1 MNRVLLVGCGHMGS
15 ALLNEW
21 LNLKSHSLTV
31 VDPLSYNSLRKKYYK
46 SKLRFF
52 DKTPNQNDIKKF
64 DIIIF
69 AIKPQIANKVL
80 SEYRNFEFKKNI
92 LIASIV
98 AGKKISFF
106 KKNIKNAIQIVRV
119 MPNMPALIGEGV
131 SCLVSNK
138 STSKNNKKIIS
149 NLFSK
154 VGKTIWLKNEIE
166 IDKATAI
173 SGSGPGYVF
182 TLIDAFE
189 KASQQIGFP
198 KNISREMVLF
208 TILGSV
214 KLMEKTKKEP
224 SDLAASIA
232 VKGGTTEA
240 GIKNLL
246 KNKPDKMM
254 YSTFLA
260 AYKRASKLGKKND

>member
-15 ALLNEW
+15 ALLNAW
-21 LNLKSHSLTV
+21 INLKSHSLTV
-31 VDPLSYNSLRKKYYK
+31 VDPINYNHLKKKYYK
-46 SKLRFF
+46 KKVRFF
-52 DKTPNQNDIKKF
+52 DKTPNQNEIKKF

-69 AIKPQIANKVL
+69 AIKPQIAKKVL
-80 SEYRNFEFKKNI
+80 NDYYNFEFKKNI
-92 LIASIV
+92 LIVSIV

-106 KKNIKNAIQIVRV
+106 KKNIKNAMQIVRV

-131 SCLVSNK
+131 SCLVSSK
-138 STSKNNKKIIS
+138 STSKNNKKTIN
-149 NLFSK
+149 NLFLK
-154 VGKTIWLKNEIE
+154 VGKTIWLKNETQ

-198 KNISREMVLF
+198 KNIAREMVLF
-208 TILGSV
+208 TILGSI

-224 SDLAASIA
+224 SDLADSIA

-240 GIKNLL
+240 GIKILQ
-246 KNKPDKMM
+246 KNKPHKMM
-254 YSTFLA
+254 YNTFLA
-260 AYKRASKLGKKND
+260 AYKRASKLGKTND

>member
-1 MNRVLLVGCGHMGS
+1 MIRVLLVGCGHMGS

-21 LNLKSHSLTV
+21 INLKSHSLTV

-52 DKTPNQNDIKKF
+52 GKTPNQNDIKKF

-80 SEYRNFEFKKNI
+80 IEYRNFEFKKNI
-92 LIASIV
+92 LIVSIV

-106 KKNIKNAIQIVRV
+106 KKNIKNAIQIIRV

-138 STSKNNKKIIS
+138 STSKNNKKIIDR
-149 NLFSK
+149 LFSK

-198 KNISREMVLF
+198 KNISREMVLY

-214 KLMEKTKKEP
+214 KLMEKMKKEP
-224 SDLAASIA
+224 SDLAESIA

-240 GIKNLL
+240 GIKKLL

-260 AYKRASKLGKKND
+260 AYKRASKLGKTND

>member
-1 MNRVLLVGCGHMGS
+1 
-15 ALLNEW
+15 
-21 LNLKSHSLTV
+21 
-31 VDPLSYNSLRKKYYK
+31 
-46 SKLRFF
+46 
-52 DKTPNQNDIKKF
+52 
-64 DIIIF
+64 
-69 AIKPQIANKVL
+69 
-80 SEYRNFEFKKNI
+80 
-92 LIASIV
+92 
-98 AGKKISFF
+98 
-106 KKNIKNAIQIVRV
+106 

-138 STSKNNKKIIS
+138 STSENNKKTIN

-198 KNISREMVLF
+198 KNIAREMVLS

-214 KLMEKTKKEP
+214 KLMEKMKKEP
-224 SDLAASIA
+224 SDLADSIA

-240 GIKNLL
+240 GIKNLK
-246 KNKPDKMM
+246 KNNPDKMM
-254 YSTFLA
+254 YNTFLA
-260 AYKRASKLGKKND
+260 AYKRASKLGKTND

>member
-21 LNLKSHSLTV
+21 INLKSHSLTV
-31 VDPLSYNSLRKKYYK
+31 IDPLSYNFLKKKYYK
-46 SKLRFF
+46 NKVRFF
-52 DKTPNQNDIKKF
+52 DKTPNQNEIKKF

-69 AIKPQIANKVL
+69 AIKPQIAKKVL
-80 SEYRNFEFKKNI
+80 NEYRNFQLKKNI
-92 LIASIV
+92 LIVSII
-98 AGKKISFF
+98 AGKRISFF
-106 KKNIKNAIQIVRV
+106 KKNIKNSIQIVRV

-138 STSKNNKKIIS
+138 STSKKNIKIIN
-149 NLFSK
+149 NLFLK

-198 KNISREMVLF
+198 KKIAREMVLS

-224 SDLAASIA
+224 SDLADSIA

-240 GIKNLL
+240 GIKILQ
-246 KNKPDKMM
+246 KNKPYKIM
-254 YSTFLA
+254 YNTFLA
-260 AYKRASKLGKKND
+260 AYQRASKLGKNK

>member
-21 LNLKSHSLTV
+21 INLKSYSLTV
-31 VDPLSYNSLRKKYYK
+31 VDPVSLNSLKKKYYK
-46 SKLRFF
+46 KKVRFF
-52 DKTPNQNDIKKF
+52 DKTPNQNEIKKF

-92 LIASIV
+92 LITSIV

-106 KKNIKNAIQIVRV
+106 KKNINNAVQIVRV

-138 STSKNNKKIIS
+138 STSKKNKKIIN

-173 SGSGPGYVF
+173 SGSGQVMFLHLLMHLKKHLCKLVF
-182 TLIDAFE
+182 QKISQE
-189 KASQQIGFP
+189 KWCYL
-198 KNISREMVLF
+198 LF
-208 TILGSV
+208 
-214 KLMEKTKKEP
+214 
-224 SDLAASIA
+224 
-232 VKGGTTEA
+232 
-240 GIKNLL
+240 
-246 KNKPDKMM
+246 
-254 YSTFLA
+254 
-260 AYKRASKLGKKND
+260 

>member
-21 LNLKSHSLTV
+21 INLKSHSLTV
-31 VDPLSYNSLRKKYYK
+31 VDPMSYNFLKKKYYK
-46 SKLRFF
+46 YKVRFF
-52 DKTPNQNDIKKF
+52 DKTPNQNEIKKF

-69 AIKPQIANKVL
+69 AIKPQIAKKVL
-80 SEYRNFEFKKNI
+80 SEYCNFEFKKNI
-92 LIASIV
+92 LITSIV

-138 STSKNNKKIIS
+138 STTKNNKKTIN

-189 KASQQIGFP
+189 KASLRIGFP
-198 KNISREMVLF
+198 KKIAREMVLS

-224 SDLAASIA
+224 SDLADSIA

-240 GIKNLL
+240 GIKILQ
-246 KNKPDKMM
+246 KKKPHKMM

-260 AYKRASKLGKKND
+260 AYKRASKIGKTND

>member
-1 MNRVLLVGCGHMGS
+1 MNRILLVGCGHMGS

-21 LNLKSHSLTV
+21 INLKSHSLTV
-31 VDPLSYNSLRKKYYK
+31 VDPLSYNLLKKKYYK
-46 SKLRFF
+46 KKIRFF
-52 DKTPNQNDIKKF
+52 DKTPNQNEIKKF

-69 AIKPQIANKVL
+69 AIKPQIAKKVL
-80 SEYRNFEFKKNI
+80 NEYNNFEFKKNSV
-92 LIASIV
+92 IASIV
-98 AGKKISFF
+98 AGKKIIFF
-106 KKNIKNAIQIVRV
+106 KKNIKNSIQIVRV

-131 SCLVSNK
+131 SCLVANK
-138 STSKNNKKIIS
+138 SFSKNNRKKIN

-154 VGKTIWLKNEIE
+154 VGKTIWLKSEIE

-189 KASQQIGFP
+189 KASQHIGFS
-198 KNISREMVLF
+198 KSIAREMVLS
-208 TILGSV
+208 TILGSL

-224 SDLAASIA
+224 KDLADLIA

-240 GIKNLL
+240 GIKILK
-246 KNKPDKMM
+246 KNKPYKIM
-254 YSTFLA
+254 YKTFLA
-260 AYKRASKLGKKND
+260 AYQRASKLGKMND

>member
-1 MNRVLLVGCGHMGS
+1 
-15 ALLNEW
+15 
-21 LNLKSHSLTV
+21 
-31 VDPLSYNSLRKKYYK
+31 
-46 SKLRFF
+46 
-52 DKTPNQNDIKKF
+52 
-64 DIIIF
+64 
-69 AIKPQIANKVL
+69 
-80 SEYRNFEFKKNI
+80 
-92 LIASIV
+92 
-98 AGKKISFF
+98 
-106 KKNIKNAIQIVRV
+106 

-138 STSKNNKKIIS
+138 STSKNNKKTIN

-198 KNISREMVLF
+198 KNIAREMVLS

-214 KLMEKTKKEP
+214 KLMEKIKKEP
-224 SDLAASIA
+224 SDLANSIA

-240 GIKNLL
+240 GIKILQ
-246 KNKPDKMM
+246 KYKPNKIM
-254 YSTFLA
+254 YNTFLA
-260 AYKRASKLGKKND
+260 AYKRASKLGKIND

>member
-21 LNLKSHSLTV
+21 INLKSHSLTV
-31 VDPLSYNSLRKKYYK
+31 VDPFNYDELKKK
-46 SKLRFF
+46 FHKKKIVFF
-52 DKTPNQNDIKKF
+52 DKTPNQSQIKKF
-64 DIIIF
+64 DLIIF
-69 AIKPQIANKVL
+69 AIKPQIAKIVL
-80 SEYRNFEFKKNI
+80 KEYSDLQVKKNS
-92 LIASIV
+92 LIESIV

-106 KKNIKNAIQIVRV
+106 KKNIKNTNQIVRV

-138 STSKNNKKIIS
+138 NISKNNKKTI
-149 NLFSK
+149 NDLFLK

-166 IDKATAI
+166 IDKATSI

-189 KASQQIGFP
+189 KASQQIGFS
-198 KNISREMVLF
+198 KKIAREMVLS

-214 KLMEKTKKEP
+214 KLMVKTKKEP
-224 SDLAASIA
+224 KDLADLIA

-240 GIKNLL
+240 GIKILQ
-246 KNKPDKMM
+246 KNKPYKIM
-254 YSTFLA
+254 YNTFLA
-260 AYKRASKLGKKND
+260 AYQRASKLGKIND

>member
-1 MNRVLLVGCGHMGS
+1 MSKVLLVGCGHMGS
-15 ALLNEW
+15 ALLNAW
-21 LNLKSHSLTV
+21 LDLKFYSFTV
-31 VDPLSYNSLRKKYYK
+31 VDPFNYEQLKNKFNKKK
-46 SKLRFF
+46 IKFF
-52 DKTPNQNDIKKF
+52 DKTPNQSEIKKF

-69 AIKPQIANKVL
+69 AIKPQVAKKVT
-80 SEYRNFEFKKNI
+80 SEYKNFEFKKNTVI
-92 LIASIV
+92 GSIV

-106 KKNIKNAIQIVRV
+106 KENIKNSVQIVRV

-138 STSKNNKKIIS
+138 NFSKNNKKTID

-154 VGKTIWLKNEIE
+154 VGKTIWLRNEIE

-173 SGSGPGYVF
+173 SGSGPGYIF

-189 KASQQIGFP
+189 KASQQIGFS
-198 KNISREMVLF
+198 KKISREIVLS
-208 TILGSV
+208 TILGSA

-224 SDLAASIA
+224 SALAYSIA

-240 GIKNLL
+240 GIKVL
-246 KNKPDKMM
+246 KKNNPKQII
-254 YSTFLA
+254 YETFLA
-260 AYKRASKLGKKND
+260 AYNRASKLGKNK